1 MFPSL
6 AEYERS
12 RLSERTRAG
21 LAAAKAM
28 GRLGGRP
35 PAVNGDET
43 CGSQGPAA
51 SGKETAGDRGDSQR
65 EHVHPHQGARAAN
78 RQAGA

>member
-35 PAVNGDET
+35 PAMTRRRNLRQPGT
-43 CGSQGPAA
+43 CGV
-51 SGKETAGDRGDSQR
+51 R
-65 EHVHPHQGARAAN
+65 ERNCRRSRRLSA
-78 RQAGA
+78 